1 MEKDQ
6 VLMNIQS
13 TTAKEAG
20 LASCH
25 RCHLLSKLSTNKG
38 ICPRCGAVIHSRKPE
53 SLARTWALI
62 IAAFIF
68 YIPANILPVTYTSS
82 IGTVQ
87 PDTIMSGV
95 IYFFHSGSWPVA
107 LIIFVASVF
116 VPLVKLLILIVLLL
130 SVQLRW
136 KWRPVDRTRLYHLT
150 EAIGRWSMLDI
161 YVITI
166 LVALVHLGALANIA
180 AGQGALFFAMV
191 VVITMFAAESFDS
204 RLIWD
209 NIENTDD

>member
-1 MEKDQ
+1 
-6 VLMNIQS
+6 MNIQS
-13 TTAKEAG
+13 TTAREAG

-116 VPLVKLLILIVLLL
+116 VPLVKLVILIVLLL